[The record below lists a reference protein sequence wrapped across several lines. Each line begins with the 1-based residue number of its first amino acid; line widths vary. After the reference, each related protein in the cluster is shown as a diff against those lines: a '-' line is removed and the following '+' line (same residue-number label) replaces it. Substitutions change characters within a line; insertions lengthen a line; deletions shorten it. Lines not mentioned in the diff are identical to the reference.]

1 MEKLGMRF
9 SGNRMTAAG
18 ETPYWVIEREEFL
31 GRPG

>member
-1 MEKLGMRF
+1 MRF